1 MPDAC
6 SLYVHLV
13 APSVVFLVDVDNTLL
28 DNDRFRDDVREHFAH
43 ELGEATRDLYWEIQ
57 ERRFVDLGYRDY
69 LGALEEAWLESGR
82 DMRIAALS
90 SYLLDYPFAER
101 LYPGAL
107 DVLARFRSM
116 GTAVAL
122 TDGESVFQPRKL
134 ERAGITAAVRGEVL
148 VYVHKEEE
156 LDDVER
162 RYPAKHYVLV
172 DDKLRILTAFKEA
185 WDGRVTTVFPRQG
198 QFANDAAVVDEL
210 PPADI
215 TVERIGELLDV
226 DFERLLG

>member
-1 MPDAC
+1 
-6 SLYVHLV
+6 V

-28 DNDRFRDDVREHFAH
+28 DNDHFREDVREHFAQ

-57 ERRFVDLGYRDY
+57 EQLFVDLGYRDY
-69 LGALEEAWLESGR
+69 LGALQRAWLESGR
-82 DMRIAALS
+82 DMRVASLS

-107 DVLARFRSM
+107 EVLGRFREW
-116 GTAVAL
+116 GTTVAL

-134 ERAGITAAVRGEVL
+134 DLAGITAAVAGEVL

-162 RYPAKHYVLV
+162 RYPAERYVVV
-172 DDKLRILTAFKEA
+172 DDKLRILTAVKEA
-185 WDGRVTTVFPRQG
+185 WGGRVTTVFPRQG
-198 QFANDAAVVDEL
+198 QFANDAALVGEL
-210 PPADI
+210 PSADV
-215 TVERIGELLDV
+215 TVEHIGELLEYDL
-226 DFERLLG
+226 ERLLSPGS